1 MEFLS
6 ELLLPGNT
14 SLAAT
19 LVLLSFV
26 IAVGIY
32 LGKIRFWGVSLGV
45 TFVLFVGILM
55 GHFGYEIQPEVLKFV
70 REFGLILFIFA
81 IGLQVG
87 PGFFSSFKKG
97 GIRLNMLAVLG
108 ILLNVAIVVAIYFID
123 GKTSISALVGVMSG
137 AVTNTPG
144 LAAAQQAAPSPEDVN
159 LMSMG
164 YAAAYPLGVLGIIL
178 SILITKAIFR
188 VKIEDEI
195 DEIQPRD
202 RGGTGETPSGKL
214 RGGEHSCRRQDT
226 PSAPSQDT
234 AISWYPDLWTKGATS
249 SSPNR
254 APRYM

>member
-1 MEFLS
+1 MNWLYNLFFGGGIAHAVITFALVI
-6 ELLLPGNT
+6 
-14 SLAAT
+14 T
-19 LVLLSFV
+19 L
-26 IAVGIY
+26 GIL
-32 LGKIRFWGVSLGV
+32 LGKIRIKGISLGI
-45 TFVLFVGILM
+45 TWILFAGIACS
-55 GHFGYEIQPEVLKFV
+55 HFGMTVDDGIRHFV
-70 REFGLILFIFA
+70 QEFGLILFVFS

-144 LAAAQQAAPSPEDVN
+144 LAAAQQAAPTPEDVN

-188 VKIEDEI
+188 VKIED
-195 DEIQPRD
+195 DA
-202 RGGTGETPSGKL
+202 
-214 RGGEHSCRRQDT
+214 EHSERICGGI
-226 PSAPSQDT
+226 AH
-234 AISWYPDLWTKGATS
+234 
-249 SSPNR
+249 
-254 APRYM
+254 